1 MPKLSD
7 ARIAARIE
15 VLKEAAA
22 WIEDQA
28 TGASGS
34 ESFTHSAHETE
45 LLEDEAMKLSK
56 RLFKEAEK
64 LNLALKQS
72 N

>member
-1 MPKLSD
+1 MPKLRD
-7 ARIAARIE
+7 ARIKARIE
-15 VLKEAAA
+15 VLKEAAS

-34 ESFTHSAHETE
+34 ETFTDSVHDTE
-45 LLEDEAMKLSK
+45 LLEDEAIKLSK

-64 LNLALKQS
+64 LSSTEGKS
-72 N
+72 